1 MSVSLEYYTAAWCGP
16 CKNMK
21 PVIAEL
27 QAAGWDITKIDV
39 DEQPIL
45 ARQRGVMAMPTF
57 IFLKDGLV
65 VKRIT
70 GARTKAALENELQIL
85 AG

>member
-1 MSVSLEYYTAAWCGP
+1 MTVRVEYYTAAWCGP

-27 QAAGWDITKIDV
+27 QAAGWDITRIDV
-39 DEQPIL
+39 DEQPAL
-45 ARQRGVMAMPTF
+45 ASRNGVMAMPTF
-57 IFLKDGLV
+57 LFYKDGLL

-70 GARTKAALENELQIL
+70 GARSKVILENELL
-85 AG
+85 NLSR

>member
-27 QAAGWDITKIDV
+27 QAAGWNITKIDV
-39 DEQPIL
+39 DEQPAL
-45 ARQRGVMAMPTF
+45 ASRNGVMAMPTF
-57 IFLKDGLV
+57 LFYKNGSL

-70 GARTKAALENELQIL
+70 GARSKAALENELNAL
-85 AG
+85 R

>member
-1 MSVSLEYYTAAWCGP
+1 MTVRMEYYTAQWCGH

-27 QAAGWDITKIDV
+27 QAAGWDISKIDV
-39 DEQPIL
+39 DEQPAL
-45 ARQRGVMAMPTF
+45 ASRNGVMAMPTF
-57 IFLKDGLV
+57 LFYKDGHV

-70 GARTKAALENELQIL
+70 GARSKAVLENELRIL
-85 AG
+85 ER